1 MSDLEPK
8 KGPSFARIAIWV
20 IVAIVGAYWLI
31 SGLMGVAAGG
41 Q

>member
-20 IVAIVGAYWLI
+20 IVATVGAYWLI
-31 SGLMGVAAGG
+31 SGLMGAAAGG
-41 Q
+41 S